1 MGNAGTE
8 MWVAIAMGV
17 SGLRSS
23 ECDLS
28 FERAEDGSVLGTF
41 TFDAS
46 KEWEAARLIMHLIA
60 DTYGPVTA
68 SKGKGDAAVYSVR
81 FSYPPLLDDP
91 IKKAE
96 ASK

>member
-1 MGNAGTE
+1 
-8 MWVAIAMGV
+8 
-17 SGLRSS
+17 
-23 ECDLS
+23 
-28 FERAEDGSVLGTF
+28 
-41 TFDAS
+41 
-46 KEWEAARLIMHLIA
+46 MHLIA

-68 SKGKGDAAVYSVR
+68 SKGKGDVAVYSVR